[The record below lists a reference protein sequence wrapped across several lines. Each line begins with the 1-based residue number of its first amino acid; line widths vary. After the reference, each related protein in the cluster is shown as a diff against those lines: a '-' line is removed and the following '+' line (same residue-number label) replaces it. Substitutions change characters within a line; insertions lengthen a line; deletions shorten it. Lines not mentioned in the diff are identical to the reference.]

1 MNPKLAVKGI
11 NGIIEGGISVTDFA
25 VVTELDE
32 ISAKELLYTLVQNGI
47 GTWNDDLVDFDI
59 PHDRLQTALFAI
71 TLGATIEDVSE
82 YLTWRDFEAI
92 TGIILEENGFDV
104 TKNLVL
110 TKPRM
115 EIDVIGKKMNLA
127 LLIDC
132 KHWKTMSKSALD
144 EIVKKQIERVKRYVA
159 DEDIT
164 ALPVIVTLHQEGTQL
179 VENVPIVPIMKLPSF
194 LDEFVGNLGSLK
206 SIGKKTLQ
214 KDLHLLTNTTL

>member
-159 DEDIT
+159 DEGIT

-206 SIGKKTLQ
+206 SIGK
-214 KDLHLLTNTTL
+214 

>member
-164 ALPVIVTLHQEGTQL
+164 ALPVIVTLHQERTQL

-206 SIGKKTLQ
+206 SIGK
-214 KDLHLLTNTTL
+214 

>member
-1 MNPKLAVKGI
+1 MNSKLAVKGI

-206 SIGKKTLQ
+206 SIEK
-214 KDLHLLTNTTL
+214 

>member
-159 DEDIT
+159 DEGIT

-194 LDEFVGNLGSLK
+194 LDEFVGSLDSLN
-206 SIGKKTLQ
+206 SIEK
-214 KDLHLLTNTTL
+214 

>member
-11 NGIIEGGISVTDFA
+11 SGIIEGGISVTDFA

-47 GTWNDDLVDFDI
+47 GAWNDDLVDFDI

-82 YLTWRDFEAI
+82 YVTWRDFEAI

-132 KHWKTMSKSALD
+132 KHWKNMSKSALD

-194 LDEFVGNLGSLK
+194 LDEFVGSLDSLK
-206 SIGKKTLQ
+206 SIEK
-214 KDLHLLTNTTL
+214 

>member
-11 NGIIEGGISVTDFA
+11 SGIIEGGISVTDFS

-32 ISAKELLYTLVQNGI
+32 ISAKELVYTLVQNGI
-47 GTWNDDLVDFDI
+47 GAWNDDLVDFDI

-194 LDEFVGNLGSLK
+194 LDEFVGNLGALK
-206 SIGKKTLQ
+206 SIEK
-214 KDLHLLTNTTL
+214 

>member
-11 NGIIEGGISVTDFA
+11 SGIIEGGISVTDFS

-47 GTWNDDLVDFDI
+47 GAWNDDLVDFDI

-206 SIGKKTLQ
+206 SIGK
-214 KDLHLLTNTTL
+214 

>member
-1 MNPKLAVKGI
+1 MNPKLAAKGI
-11 NGIIEGGISVTDFA
+11 IGIIEGGISVTDFS

-82 YLTWRDFEAI
+82 YLTWRDLEAI

-110 TKPRM
+110 TKPRI

-132 KHWKTMSKSALD
+132 KHWKNMTKSALD

-164 ALPVIVTLHQEGTQL
+164 ALPVIVTLHQEGTRL

-206 SIGKKTLQ
+206 SIEK
-214 KDLHLLTNTTL
+214 

>member
-47 GTWNDDLVDFDI
+47 GAWNDDLVDFDI

-194 LDEFVGNLGSLK
+194 LDEFVGNLDSLK
-206 SIGKKTLQ
+206 SKEK
-214 KDLHLLTNTTL
+214 